1 GPMEEQREIL
11 EQLKKTLQ
19 MLTVEL

>member
-19 MLTVEL
+19 MLTVY